1 MHAQGPSDDSWVA
14 PERASHRANPL
25 QPTTDVIKHGKELFH
40 RDCEQCHGKAG
51 RGDGPQSFSL
61 EKHPADLASERV
73 QAQADGAFFWKMT
86 EGRGVMP
93 KATLGDK
100 DKWSVILYIGRSRR
114 CTNGRRGRR
123 CDAPI
128 GAQTDRPCIPGS
140 AGHRAPPRGHA
151 PSAMACYCRALRL
164 NAPQWDQHER
174 RRTSLVQHGQARDG
188 GVPLEDRGAKD

>member
-1 MHAQGPSDDSWVA
+1 MSITRMLAKAEAHARSVTPAVLMLFAVFATAEARAQGPSDNSWIA

-25 QPTTDVIKHGKELFH
+25 LPTTDVLKHGKELFQ

-73 QAQADGAFFWKMT
+73 QSQADGAFYWKMT

-100 DKWSVILYIGRSRR
+100 DKWSVILYLRTLAI
-114 CTNGRRGRR
+114 TN
-123 CDAPI
+123 P
-128 GAQTDRPCIPGS
+128 
-140 AGHRAPPRGHA
+140 
-151 PSAMACYCRALRL
+151 
-164 NAPQWDQHER
+164 
-174 RRTSLVQHGQARDG
+174 
-188 GVPLEDRGAKD
+188 